1 MTRGGIVV
9 EKTEYDVIVVGSGGG
24 GFTAALAAHE
34 RGLDTLVIASTDGFC
49 GSTAHSGGGV
59 WIPNNYA
66 WKKAGQVQPDAEVKE
81 YLYSIIGD
89 TVSRDRIDAFV
100 QTGPEALQFVRDNSA
115 ADFTWVPDYSDYY
128 PEAPGGKASGR
139 SVEPKPINGKI
150 IGDEMQDRKSTRL
163 NSSH

>member
-34 RGLDTLVIASTDGFC
+34 RGLDTLVIESTDGF
-49 GSTAHSGGGV
+49 GSSTARSGGGV

-66 WKKAGQVQPDAEVKE
+66 LKKAGQVQPDAEVKE

-89 TVSRDRIDAFV
+89 
-100 QTGPEALQFVRDNSA
+100 
-115 ADFTWVPDYSDYY
+115 
-128 PEAPGGKASGR
+128 
-139 SVEPKPINGKI
+139 
-150 IGDEMQDRKSTRL
+150 RKSTRL
-163 NSSH
+163 NSSN